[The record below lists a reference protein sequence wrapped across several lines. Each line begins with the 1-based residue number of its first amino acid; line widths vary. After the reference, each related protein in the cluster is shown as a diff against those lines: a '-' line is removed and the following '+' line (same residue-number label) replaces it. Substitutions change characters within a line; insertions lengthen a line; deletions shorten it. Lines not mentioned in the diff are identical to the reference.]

1 MPGYL
6 DFRTIRSDFNGSNT
20 EISTILAGDAG
31 NLYIPTIDSIS
42 NQLSFQAINFPSLN
56 FCSSIL
62 TATNPSQ
69 TLQNITAVPIQ
80 WVQENSVQN
89 RDLEISGGIPLM
101 FVNNLF
107 ASLNTTISTIIQS
120 PLLWYSWELFN
131 TLLQSFITLNSLTN
145 SLLIFNNA
153 VENGWNYG
161 NAWPTINN
169 TQDNAISYNFQAI
182 NASEIISQ
190 PNQIA
195 YFNQSAVSW
204 QLQWNSLLLNEIEL
218 MNLNDFSTISI
229 EASIYLPQVGTTNL
243 INQYSSQIF
252 LPTDTL
258 VDLNNI
264 NISVIIADTIWT
276 AWSMNSFESISN
288 IIDPLILIQFKLGN
302 QILTQNWTQFECGD
316 FVESLA
322 EQQAFQLSSPGL
334 FSSDQRNS
342 K

>member
-1 MPGYL
+1 MV
-6 DFRTIRSDFNGSNT
+6 
-20 EISTILAGDAG
+20 
-31 NLYIPTIDSIS
+31 
-42 NQLSFQAINFPSLN
+42 SL
-56 FCSSIL
+56 
-62 TATNPSQ
+62 
-69 TLQNITAVPIQ
+69 
-80 WVQENSVQN
+80 
-89 RDLEISGGIPLM
+89 GI
-101 FVNNLF
+101 VH
-107 ASLNTTISTIIQS
+107 
-120 PLLWYSWELFN
+120 

-276 AWSMNSFESISN
+276 ALVN
-288 IIDPLILIQFKLGN
+288 
-302 QILTQNWTQFECGD
+302 
-316 FVESLA
+316 
-322 EQQAFQLSSPGL
+322 
-334 FSSDQRNS
+334 
-342 K
+342 